1 MIVYKNWLQKYFKNE
16 LPSIDDLAE
25 LFTFHAFEVEDSDQ
39 ETSSEALDLKVLP
52 DRAHYALSHRGIA
65 KEIAVLLKADMI
77 ESYQPEIKPDNE
89 STVNVKVENPK
100 FCRRYIARVIELP
113 KGQYH
118 SPDWLKDSLE
128 AIGQRTINPIVD
140 ITNYVMYDIG
150 QPLHAFDA
158 DKVVDGLIIRNAKNG
173 EKITLLDDRE
183 ITLTDEDSVIADN
196 EGPLVIAGAKG
207 GKRAEIGQLTTRIII
222 ESANFHPASVRKTS
236 TKYDIRS
243 DSSKRFE
250 NEITPELA
258 IHGMNNTCKL
268 IAEIYFG
275 AKFGPIVDI
284 YPKKAEQT
292 VFEFDFGYLK
302 ERLGIE
308 IPKEEAVEILNRL
321 GIETENVECSTCNGY
336 CLNLKIPFERLDL
349 VSRED
354 IVEEVGR
361 IYGYDKVK
369 GILPPKS
376 SGDIKNSN
384 SFYTTEKIKNI
395 LVDLGFSE
403 VSLYTLVERG
413 DIEIAKPLAKDKAF
427 LRTNLSDNMSACVT
441 KNALNADLLG
451 LDTVKVFEIGHVF
464 NTDTEEIHLAVGVA
478 QVKKVKGLTASS
490 IISETLKK
498 MSEELGVD
506 LEKGLEIKQNGN
518 QAVAEVDL
526 KPVIDSTKDNQF
538 TFPMSDLGKR
548 KYKKFSLYPF
558 ISRDIAVFVPDNINS
573 EEVWVEIMKGI
584 EKAKATELL
593 VRHSLFDTFKKDSKT
608 SYAFRMIFQSMERT
622 LTDEETNKIM
632 EEISLVMK
640 DKGWVVR

>member
-39 ETSSEALDLKVLP
+39 ETCSEALDLKILP

-65 KEIAVLLKADMI
+65 KEIAVLLKADLI
-77 ESYQPEIKPDNE
+77 ESYQSEIKSDNE
-89 STVNVKVENPK
+89 DKVNVKVENPE

-128 AIGQRTINPIVD
+128 AIGQRVINPIVD

-158 DKVVDGLIIRNAKNG
+158 DKVVGGLIIRNAKNG

-207 GKRAEIGQLTTRIII
+207 GKRAEIGQSTTRIII

-258 IHGMNNTCKL
+258 IHGMNNTSKL
-268 IAEIYFG
+268 IAEIYPG

-292 VFEFDFGYLK
+292 VFEFDFGYLE
-302 ERLGIE
+302 ERLGIK
-308 IPKEEAVEILNRL
+308 ITKEEAVEILNRL
-321 GIETENVECSTCNGY
+321 GIETESVGCSTCDGY

-349 VSRED
+349 ASRED
-354 IVEEVGR
+354 VVEEVGR

-384 SFYTTEKIKNI
+384 SFYTAEKIKNI

-403 VSLYTLVERG
+403 VSLYTLVEKG

-427 LRTNLSDNMSACVT
+427 LRTNLSDNMSACVA
-441 KNALNADLLG
+441 KNALNVDLLG

-464 NTDTEEIHLAVGVA
+464 NTNKEEIHLAVGVA
-478 QVKKVKGLTASS
+478 QVKKMKGLTAPN
-490 IISETLKK
+490 IMSETLKK
-498 MSEELGVD
+498 ISTELGVD
-506 LEKGLEIKQNGN
+506 FEKGLEIKQIGN
-518 QAVAEVDL
+518 QAVVEVGLEQLFDQVQVKSVSLRSDL
-526 KPVIDSTKDNQF
+526 K
-538 TFPMSDLGKR
+538 G

-573 EEVWVEIMKGI
+573 EEVWAEIMKGI
-584 EKAKATELL
+584 EKAKASELL
-593 VRHSLFDTFKKDSKT
+593 VRHALFDTFKKDGKT
-608 SYAFRMIFQSMERT
+608 SYAFRMIFQAMDRT

-632 EEISLVMK
+632 EEINLVMK
-640 DKGWVVR
+640 DREWMVR